1 MFMGKADLVN
11 IRNLLKIRNK
21 ESTGINYIYYLL
33 TFLFVMDLIGLIR
46 SVFAFDTE
54 AVSVSFQPYS
64 NWSFVLMIFACL
76 YYTVTYNDYNNRHQ
90 IYPQN
95 NKSRFLSYLLFCYLS
110 FLKTQAAALG
120 LYFLQLGI
128 CGMFDSFKRNI
139 DYAYPFSPFFLISG
153 ICVTLLY
160 GFIILSLMV
169 LLGALDRKFNWW
181 FRLSFIGIMVILV
194 TTQGGSL
201 LIRVIHFLTKEYSLP
216 VFIMKAL
223 IIWLGFLLLGY
234 IVNVITR
241 YYRLQKNFKYYYAII
256 AALLL
261 LLIFIKGGLTISP
274 YQTSYGSSKVVPDFV
289 ESVLENAQYQVD
301 VSSLPDGAQL
311 KVKMS
316 WEDRAKNNPVSLD
329 IQSKSPDK
337 LLINYAP
344 PANAVNDIDF
354 NKFTKPIL
362 ILSLDNNILSI
373 RTESMVNRKIVM
385 LYPFSFLQ
393 NFDCYKESYYKL
405 KSGTSSTSGSGA
417 IYIFPPKGKNIEVNC
432 IP

>member
-1 MFMGKADLVN
+1 
-11 IRNLLKIRNK
+11 
-21 ESTGINYIYYLL
+21 
-33 TFLFVMDLIGLIR
+33 MDLIGLIR
-46 SVFAFDTE
+46 SVFTIQAE
-54 AVSVSFQPYS
+54 AVSISFQPYS
-64 NWSFVLMIFACL
+64 NWSFVLIIFACL
-76 YYTVTYNDYNNRHQ
+76 YYTVTYNDYNYRHQ

-95 NKSRFLSYLLFCYLS
+95 NKSRFLSYMLFCYLS

-128 CGMFDSFKRNI
+128 CGLLDSLKGNI
-139 DYAYPFSPFFLISG
+139 DYAYPVSLFFLISG

-160 GFIILSLMV
+160 GFVIISLMV

-181 FRLSFIGIMVILV
+181 FRLSFVGIMVILA

-201 LIRVIHFLTKEYSLP
+201 LIRGIHFLTKEYSLP

-234 IVNVITR
+234 IVNAITR
-241 YYRLQKNFKYYYAII
+241 YYRLQKNFKYYYAIVI
-256 AALLL
+256 GILLL
-261 LLIFIKGGLTISP
+261 FIIIKGGLSISP

-289 ESVLENAQYQVD
+289 ESLLKNAQYQVD
-301 VSSLPDGAQL
+301 VSNLPDGTQL
-311 KVKMS
+311 NVQMS
-316 WEDRAKNNPVSLD
+316 KEDRVKNNPVSID
-329 IQSKSPDK
+329 TQTKYPDK
-337 LLINYAP
+337 LLINYTP

-373 RTESMVNRKIVM
+373 RIESMDNRKIIM

-393 NFDCYKESYYKL
+393 NFDCFKESYYKL